1 MGRPKEEVISAS
13 LDRLEDDYAVVYS
26 NDAPERRFE
35 LPRELIQNAKPGT
48 RLWLHTEGGSVTR
61 VEINSEETQ
70 EAKERIHKKYERL
83 RKGFHLG

>member
-1 MGRPKEEVISAS
+1 MGRAKDEVIRAS
-13 LDRLEDDYAVVYS
+13 LDRLEDDYAVLYS

-35 LPRELIQNAKPGT
+35 LPRELIRNAKPGT
-48 RLWLHTEGGSVTR
+48 RLWLHIEGGSVTR

-83 RKGFHLG
+83 RKGLHLG

>member
-83 RKGFHLG
+83 RKGLHLS